1 MKTIGILGGMGPM
14 ASANF
19 LNKFLI
25 HCQEKY
31 KAVQDSDYPSMILN
45 SLSMDGFNETGIQ
58 NESLVAQQLIAGIHQ
73 LEAAGAEA
81 IVIPCNT
88 VHLLD
93 RIIESI
99 SSIPLIHIV
108 DEACKA
114 AKKAGYKKVGI
125 LASQTSLNNKLYTPS
140 FNAYGLKFLAPNTG
154 HFNTINQVI
163 EKVMG
168 NTHGPI
174 EAHAL
179 KTLIN
184 EFKIVGAEAVIL
196 GCTELP
202 LAINQELSPLPIFD
216 TNQILAEAAAEF
228 AYS

>member
-1 MKTIGILGGMGPM
+1 MGPM

-19 LNKFLI
+19 LNKFLT
-25 HCQEKY
+25 HCQHKY
-31 KAVQDSDYPSMILN
+31 KAVQDKDYPGMILN
-45 SLSMDGFNETGIQ
+45 SLSMDGFDETGIQ
-58 NESLVAQQLIAGIHQ
+58 NEELVIQQLILGIHQ

-93 RIIESI
+93 RIIKSI
-99 SSIPLIHIV
+99 SNIPLIHIV

-114 AKKAGYKKVGI
+114 AKKAGHKKVGI
-125 LASQTSLNNKLYTPS
+125 LASQTSLKNKLYTPS
-140 FNAYGLKFLAPNTG
+140 LKKHNLKFMTPKAE
-154 HFNTINQVI
+154 HFTTLNKII

-168 NTHGPI
+168 NTHD
-174 EAHAL
+174 ESEHQEML
-179 KTLIN
+179 KLIK
-184 EFKIVGAEAVIL
+184 EFKSAGAEAVIL